1 MVLVNKAEQEWSI
14 ISWVSLIQRMAVVK
28 VNVHCVRIII
38 PGNMR
43 GIDF

>member
-28 VNVHCVRIII
+28 VIHCVRIII